1 MSRNSSNSN
10 GAPGSGPIGWFVGHP
25 VAANLLM
32 LVFLVGGA
40 LSLLRIQQEVFPEAI
55 LDVVRV
61 TVPYPGATP
70 EEVEEG
76 IVLAVEEAMRGIDG
90 IDEIRSV
97 ASEGRGRVTAEL
109 ARGVSIDAA
118 RNDIES
124 AVNRITSFPENAEEP
139 VVSTATNRRQVLSLI
154 LYGEVGRHT
163 LRRVGEQVRRDLLRD
178 PRIAQVELSGL
189 PPPEI
194 SIEVEQAVL
203 REFGLTRAELARRID
218 RASVELPAGDIE
230 TATGDYLL
238 RIMERRDRG
247 EEFEDVAIIVNP
259 DGTRITLGEI
269 ANVVDGFRETDQA
282 TLFNGSQA
290 VRLNVFRS
298 NEHSPQ
304 EGSRAVHEYAEEAQR
319 RWPSTL
325 KLHIW
330 DDASII
336 FKDRIDLLVENGAL
350 GLFLVL
356 LILTIFLRPTLAFW
370 VAVGLTVSLL
380 GVFLLMP
387 MLGVSINMLSLF
399 AFILVL
405 GIVVDDAIVVGE
417 AAFHHL
423 QRGDSPRDAALNGA
437 REVLTPVV
445 FAVLTTIV
453 AFVPLLFL
461 PGVLGEFFR
470 VIPLIVIPILLLSLM
485 ESFWVLPAHLAHM
498 RTEER
503 YGWLKRA
510 SRWQQAFSDRFEA
523 GVDRHF
529 EPFIERVLNWRYFT
543 IAVGFA
549 VLLIAIAYVASG
561 RIAFR
566 FLPEIESDIITANIQ
581 LPVGAPIGE
590 TRRVA
595 DAVVEAVRGLQAE
608 AFGEDVIS
616 GVLASIGSQ
625 QAARET
631 PLRAGGDTARHLA
644 AVSVSLIP
652 AGQRTISA
660 AEVVQRWRERIGDVA
675 GVERISYTYRAG
687 PGRGPDI
694 AFRLAH
700 EDQAVLREAAAEFAE
715 AIAGYSGVYQ
725 VDDGFDP
732 GKPQIELQ
740 LKPAARALGVTELD
754 LARQIRGAFFGQEA
768 FRTQRGKDELRVYIR
783 RAESDRRQVGELLD
797 KIIQTPAGGE
807 IPLREAA
814 WIEYSRSRT
823 VIEREQ
829 GQRVV
834 KVTAQVDRGVTSA
847 GKVNAGLR
855 AEAIPELQRRYSGL
869 AFDVTGVQQDQRES
883 VVALGYGMI
892 IAVIVMY
899 GLLAVVF
906 GSYLQPVL
914 ILLAIPFGFI
924 GALLGHLL
932 MNFDLS
938 LISMFG
944 LVALAGV
951 VVNDSLVLIVTINN
965 RRKET
970 GDIRQAVIGGTMRRF
985 RPVLLTSLTT
995 FFGLAPMIFETSLQA
1010 RFLIPMALS
1019 LGFGILFVT
1028 LIALVMVPALYYALE
1043 DLRAHRPASGASAAG
1058 N

>member
-1 MSRNSSNSN
+1 VSDSSASD
-10 GAPGSGPIGWFVGHP
+10 GEPGRGVIGWFVAHP

-97 ASEGRGRVTAEL
+97 ASEGRGQVSAEL
-109 ARGVSIDAA
+109 ARGVRINVA

-124 AVNRITSFPENAEEP
+124 AVNRITSFPENAEQP
-139 VVSTATNRRQVLSLI
+139 IVSTPTNRRQVLSLI

-163 LRRVGEQVRRDLLRD
+163 LRRMGEQARRDLLRD

-189 PPPEI
+189 PRPEI
-194 SIEVEQAVL
+194 SIEIEQAVL
-203 REFGLTRAELARRID
+203 RKFGLTRAELARRID
-218 RASVELPAGDIE
+218 QASVELPAGDIE

-247 EEFEDVAIIVNP
+247 NEFEDIAIIVHP
-259 DGTRITLGEI
+259 DGTRITLGDI
-269 ANVVDGFRETDQA
+269 ATVVDGFRESDRA
-282 TLFNGSQA
+282 MLFNARPA
-290 VRLNVFRS
+290 VRLEVFRS
-298 NEHSPQ
+298 SEHSPL
-304 EGSRAVHEYAEEAQR
+304 EGSRAVHEYIERVEQL
-319 RWPSTL
+319 WPSTL
-325 KLHIW
+325 KLQVW

-336 FKDRIDLLVENGAL
+336 FKDRIDLLVENGRL

-356 LILTIFLRPTLAFW
+356 LILALFLRPRLSLW
-370 VAVGLTVSLL
+370 VSVGLAVSLL
-380 GVFLLMP
+380 GVFLFMP

-417 AAFHHL
+417 ASFHHL
-423 QRGDSPRDAALNGA
+423 QRGDSPVDAALKGA
-437 REVLTPVV
+437 REVQTPVV

-461 PGVLGEFFR
+461 PGVLGDFFR

-503 YGWLKRA
+503 QPWLKRA
-510 SRWQQAFSDRFEA
+510 SQWQQAFSDRFETS
-523 GVDRHF
+523 VERHF
-529 EPFIERVLNWRYFT
+529 RPFIARVIDWRYLT
-543 IAVGFA
+543 IAAGFA
-549 VLLIAIAYVASG
+549 VLLIAIGYVASG

-566 FLPEIESDIITANIQ
+566 FLPEIESDIITANIE
-581 LPVGAPIGE
+581 LPVGAPVEE

-595 DAVVEAVRGLQAE
+595 TAVVDAIQGLQHDE
-608 AFGEDVIS
+608 FDEEVVNGT
-616 GVLASIGSQ
+616 LASIGSQ
-625 QAARET
+625 QAAREE
-631 PLRAGGDTARHLA
+631 PLAAGAETARHLA
-644 AVSVSLIP
+644 AVSVSLVP

-660 AEVVQRWRERIGDVA
+660 SQVVQRWRERIGDVA
-675 GVERISYTYRAG
+675 GIDKISFTYRAG

-694 AFRLAH
+694 AFRVAH
-700 EDQAVLREAAAEFAE
+700 EDLGTLREAAGEFAE
-715 AIAGYSGVYQ
+715 AIAGYSGVFQ

-732 GKPQIELQ
+732 GKPQIELR
-740 LKPAARALGVTELD
+740 LKPAGRALGITELD

-768 FRTQRGKDELRVYIR
+768 LRTQRGKDELRVYVR
-783 RAESDRRQVGELLD
+783 RAEADRRQVGELLD
-797 KIIQTPAGGE
+797 KIILTPQGGE

-814 WIEYSRSRT
+814 WLEYSRSRT
-823 VIEREQ
+823 TIEREQ
-829 GQRVV
+829 GRRIVN
-834 KVTAQVDRGVTSA
+834 VTARVDRAVTSA

-855 AEAIPELQRRYSGL
+855 ADAIPELQQRFPGL
-869 AFDVTGVQQDQRES
+869 GFEVTGVQQDQRES

-892 IAVIVMY
+892 VAVIVMY

-906 GSYLQPVL
+906 GSYAQPVL

-924 GALLGHLL
+924 GALIGHLL
-932 MNFDLS
+932 MGFDLS

-965 RRKET
+965 RRKEA
-970 GDIRQAVIGGTMRRF
+970 GSVEQAVIDGTMRRF
-985 RPVLLTSLTT
+985 RPVFLTSMTT

-1028 LIALVMVPALYYALE
+1028 LIALVMVPALYCALE
-1043 DLRAHRPASGASAAG
+1043 DGRSRWFGATAEG
-1058 N
+1058 

>member
-1 MSRNSSNSN
+1 VSDSAVVN
-10 GAPGSGPIGWFVGHP
+10 GERRGGPIGWFVAHP

-32 LVFLVGGA
+32 LVFLIGGA
-40 LSLLRIQQEVFPEAI
+40 LSLTRIQQEVFPEAI

-97 ASEGRGRVTAEL
+97 ASEGRGQVTAEL
-109 ARGVSIDAA
+109 ARGVSINVA

-139 VVSTATNRRQVLSLI
+139 IVSTPTNRRQVLSLI
-154 LYGEVGRHT
+154 LYGDVGRHM
-163 LRRVGEQVRRDLLRD
+163 LRRIGEQARRDLLRD

-203 REFGLTRAELARRID
+203 RKFGLTRAELARRID
-218 RASVELPAGDIE
+218 QASVELPAGDIE
-230 TATGDYLL
+230 TPTGDYLL
-238 RIMERRDRG
+238 RIMERRERG
-247 EEFEDVAIIVNP
+247 EEFEEIAIITRP
-259 DGTRITLGEI
+259 DGSRLTLGDI
-269 ANVVDGFRETDQA
+269 ATVVDGFRETDRA
-282 TLFNGSQA
+282 TLFNGRQA

-298 NEHSPQ
+298 SEHSPL
-304 EGSRAVHEYAEEAQR
+304 EGSRAVHEYMDRAQR
-319 RWPSTL
+319 QWPSTL
-325 KLHIW
+325 KLQVW
-330 DDASII
+330 DDASVI
-336 FKDRIDLLVENGAL
+336 FKDRIDLLIENGL
-350 GLFLVL
+350 IGLLLVL
-356 LILTIFLRPTLAFW
+356 LILTLFLRPRLSFW
-370 VAVGLTVSLL
+370 VTIGLAVSIL
-380 GVFLLMP
+380 GVFLFMP

-417 AAFHHL
+417 ASFHHMQSGHL
-423 QRGDSPRDAALNGA
+423 PRDAALKGA

-485 ESFWVLPAHLAHM
+485 ESFWVLPAHMAHM

-503 YGWLKRA
+503 YGWLRRA
-510 SRWQQAFSDRFEA
+510 SRWQQSFSDRFEA
-523 GVDRHF
+523 GVERHF
-529 EPFIERVLNWRYFT
+529 RPFIGRVLNWRYFT
-543 IAVGFA
+543 ITVGFA
-549 VLLIAIAYVASG
+549 VLMIAIGFVASG

-566 FLPEIESDIITANIQ
+566 FLPEIESDIITANIE

-595 DAVVEAVRGLQAE
+595 DAVVEAIRGLQKDE
-608 AFGEDVIS
+608 FDEEVIN
-616 GVLASIGSQ
+616 GTLASIGSQ
-625 QAARET
+625 AAARET
-631 PLRAGGDTARHLA
+631 PLRAGAETARHLA

-652 AGQRTISA
+652 AGARTISA
-660 AEVVQRWRERIGDVA
+660 SEIVQRWRERIGDVA
-675 GVERISYTYRAG
+675 GIDKISFTYRAG

-700 EDQAVLREAAAEFAE
+700 EDQAILREAAVEFAG
-715 AIAGYSGVYQ
+715 AVAGYSGVFQ

-732 GKPQIELQ
+732 GKPQIELR
-740 LKPAARALGVTELD
+740 LKPAARALGITELD

-768 FRTQRGKDELRVYIR
+768 LRTQRGKDEVRVYVR
-783 RAESDRRQVGELLD
+783 RAEADRRQVGELLD
-797 KIIQTPAGGE
+797 KIILTPAGGE

-814 WIEYSRSRT
+814 RVEYSRSRT
-823 VIEREQ
+823 MIEREQ

-834 KVTAQVDRGVTSA
+834 KVTARVDRAVTSA

-855 AEAIPELQRRYSGL
+855 ADAIPELQQRYRGL
-869 AFDVTGVQQDQRES
+869 TFDVTGVQQDQRES

-892 IAVIVMY
+892 IAVLVMY

-906 GSYLQPVL
+906 GSYVQPML

-924 GALLGHLL
+924 GALLGHLI
-932 MNFDLS
+932 MGFDLS

-965 RRKET
+965 RRHDAGRIE
-970 GDIRQAVIGGTMRRF
+970 QAVIDGTMRRF

-1028 LIALVMVPALYYALE
+1028 AIALVMVPALYCALE
-1043 DLRAHRPASGASAAG
+1043 DVRSRWPNNQGRQRP
-1058 N
+1058 